1 MTVNKNSKIYIAGH
15 CGMVGSSIWRNL
27 ESRGYTNLLGRT
39 SKELDLRN
47 QHKVEEFFIKEKPD
61 FVILAAAKVGGIL
74 ANSTFRAE
82 FIYDN
87 IQLQNNVI
95 NQSYLMGVKKLLFF
109 GSSCI
114 YPKLAPQPIKEECL
128 LTGSL
133 EKTNEPYAIAK
144 IAGLKM
150 CENYFHQYQS
160 NFISLMPTNLYGPG
174 DNFELKS
181 CHVIPALIRKFHDAK
196 TSNVND
202 VEIWGS
208 GNPKREFLHVDDLAE
223 ACVFILENIEAEQI
237 YLNGLTHINVGSG
250 IDISIKNLARTIM
263 DITGFIGNL
272 SFNVKFPDG
281 TPRKLLNTS
290 FLNKLGW
297 KPSIKLKSGL
307 SLTYEWYKKNYS

>member
-1 MTVNKNSKIYIAGH
+1 
-15 CGMVGSSIWRNL
+15 
-27 ESRGYTNLLGRT
+27 
-39 SKELDLRN
+39 
-47 QHKVEEFFIKEKPD
+47 
-61 FVILAAAKVGGIL
+61 
-74 ANSTFRAE
+74 
-82 FIYDN
+82 
-87 IQLQNNVI
+87 
-95 NQSYLMGVKKLLFF
+95 
-109 GSSCI
+109 
-114 YPKLAPQPIKEECL
+114 
-128 LTGSL
+128 
-133 EKTNEPYAIAK
+133 
-144 IAGLKM
+144 M

-307 SLTYEWYKKNYS
+307 SLTYEWYKRTIPKINTIEFIFEILILQKRKKR